1 MDSALPNA
9 CGLDF
14 GTSNSAVA
22 LPDGRVLAID
32 PRAEASKLFRSV
44 LYFPEETRESYA
56 GAEAIELYLEEV
68 SGRFI
73 QSVKSW
79 LPSKSFHATQIH
91 NRAFKLVDLVALL
104 LRQIRT
110 RAEKACGQEL
120 TRVVMGR
127 PAVFSPEPENDA
139 LAEARLKEAA
149 VLAGFKEIVFLI
161 EPIAAALAYE
171 AGLDR
176 EQTVLVGDFGAG
188 TSDFTLMKL
197 GPDRRFRRDRQED
210 VIASGGVRVGGDN
223 FDSAIMR
230 HKLLPSFGAGSQY
243 KIHEQWLPMPN
254 HIVHRLLSWREMS
267 FIRDRSTQELLS
279 QMVRTS
285 DRPDAIQALQDL
297 VMENLGFQ
305 LFRAIEAC
313 KVQLSKGKS
322 GKVVF
327 DEARI
332 QLDVTVTRD
341 EFEGFCAP
349 LLESLASCVDDVM
362 ARAGANRVD
371 AVFLTGGTS
380 YIPSV
385 RRVLEERFGKER
397 IHTADAFASVC
408 EGLGR
413 GAGWMLA
420 A

>member
-1 MDSALPNA
+1 MQTSLENA
-9 CGLDF
+9 CGVDF

-22 LPDGRVLAID
+22 LPDGRVLSID
-32 PRAEASKLFRSV
+32 PKAEAQSLFRSV
-44 LYFPEETRESYA
+44 LYFPEETRQSYA

-79 LPSKSFHATQIH
+79 LPSKSFHATQIN

-104 LRQIRT
+104 LRQIRA
-110 RAEKACGQEL
+110 RAEKAHGQEL

-127 PAVFSPEPENDA
+127 PAVFSHEAENDA
-139 LAEARLKEAA
+139 LAEQRLREAA
-149 VLAGFKEIVFLI
+149 ELAGFKEIVFLI

-171 AGLDR
+171 ARLES
-176 EQTVLVGDFGAG
+176 EQSVLVGDFGAG

-197 GPDRRFRRDRQED
+197 GPDRRFRKGRHED
-210 VIASGGVRVGGDN
+210 VIASGGVRIGGDN

-230 HKLLPSFGAGSQY
+230 HVLLPHFGAGSRY

-254 HIVHRLLSWREMS
+254 HIVHKLLSWREMS
-267 FIRDRSTQELLS
+267 FIRDRSTQELLT

-285 DRPDAIQALQDL
+285 DRPESIEALQDL

-305 LFRAIEAC
+305 LFRAIERC
-313 KVQLSKGKS
+313 KVQLSRGES
-322 GKVVF
+322 GRIVF

-332 QLDVTVTRD
+332 QLDVTISR
-341 EFEGFCAP
+341 ENFEEFCAP
-349 LLESLASCVDDVM
+349 LIESLAACVDDVI
-362 ARAGANRVD
+362 ARADTKVD

-385 RRVLEERFGKER
+385 RRMLEERFGKDR
-397 IHTADAFASVC
+397 IHTADAFTSVC

-413 GAGWMLA
+413 GAGWMLGA
-420 A
+420 